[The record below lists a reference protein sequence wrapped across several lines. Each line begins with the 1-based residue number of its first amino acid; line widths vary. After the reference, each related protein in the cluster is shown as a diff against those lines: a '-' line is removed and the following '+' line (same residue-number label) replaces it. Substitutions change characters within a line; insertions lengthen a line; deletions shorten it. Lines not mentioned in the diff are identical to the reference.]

1 MTTLTPSSPSS
12 GGPRLVILVVDDS
25 PALRLCVVQMLGKI
39 FEAPT
44 VLEAG
49 DGEQALALLRRQG
62 PGPGLVI
69 TDLGMPTMDGL
80 QLLGVLRRTPGWA
93 QLPVLLISGDGFDPA
108 APPGREDPFFR
119 TLDKPFGLPELRA
132 KLAELLPPP

>member
-1 MTTLTPSSPSS
+1 MTMLTPSSPRP
-12 GGPRLVILVVDDS
+12 GGPRPVILVVDDS
-25 PALRLCVVQMLGKI
+25 ASLRLCVVQMLGKI
-39 FEAPT
+39 FEAPI

-69 TDLGMPTMDGL
+69 SDLGMPNMDGL
-80 QLLGVLRRTPGWA
+80 QMLGVLRQTPDWA

-108 APPGREDPFFR
+108 APPGREDSFFR
-119 TLDKPFGLPELRA
+119 TLDKPFELPELRA
-132 KLAELLPPP
+132 KLAELLPPA